1 MLTNN
6 HLKFWEQAC
15 DSLGLREG
23 FADKVAGLDHFLD
36 EIEIMF
42 EEIATANGLD
52 AEPSTGL

>member
-1 MLTNN
+1 
-6 HLKFWEQAC
+6 
-15 DSLGLREG
+15 LREG

-36 EIEIMF
+36 EIEIML